1 MAKKN
6 EPKRASFS
14 QVLFAAIALLV
25 IATMILGAV
34 VSSY

>member
-6 EPKRASFS
+6 QTKRASFS
-14 QVLFAAIALLV
+14 QILFAAIALLV

-34 VSSY
+34 ASAY